1 MLRFVVRINMIEGL
15 ALYKNHIGKRSLR
28 GDIENAI
35 STTLRITVGGQPV
48 MRPFLGVIARAP
60 IRILMVHFVTR
71 GAAADTAGPGSNVFI
86 TDASHTIEALERP

>member
-1 MLRFVVRINMIEGL
+1 MTEGL
-15 ALYKNHIGKRSLR
+15 AFYKNHIGKRSLR

-48 MRPFLGVIARAP
+48 MKLFLGVIAQAP

-71 GAAADTAGPGSNVFI
+71 GAAADTAGPRLNVFI